1 MKEKT
6 VQTDNTTPLL
16 QISSIQSNRVLGRT
30 QVFFFFFFFYRIYL
44 HIAQEKQPGN
54 GLRRPLQVVSN
65 LAADDVGPPQE

>member
-30 QVFFFFFFFYRIYL
+30 QVFFFFFFTAFIY
-44 HIAQEKQPGN
+44 ISPKKNSREMDY
-54 GLRRPLQVVSN
+54 VVHFRWY
-65 LAADDVGPPQE
+65 LIWQLMM